1 LDRVRANYRKL
12 ICNATEGETET
23 KGLPRMRVDLGEFF
37 LVQRDWFTSLVKYK
51 KARAGG
57 ALIDAANEDFF
68 SGSHCGCSALA

>member
-1 LDRVRANYRKL
+1 
-12 ICNATEGETET
+12 
-23 KGLPRMRVDLGEFF
+23 MRVDLGEFF